1 MQSYQNK
8 SQNDKKEINELNKR
22 IEILIQE
29 KEKKEKELK
38 EYQDQIEIYKSDLSK
53 SQINQL
59 NQNNKMKEYEIK
71 KKEYQN
77 TLEEKYKKVYMER
90 LKDAQNSMKENIEEN
105 LNSLKKKYEEKIK
118 NMDNNY
124 NIKFNDISK
133 SIIQNQNKS
142 NIKKCKTKHEGIKCN
157 VCFKLPII
165 GYRYK
170 CVSCNNY
177 NLCEECEEAN
187 EKSNAHPHFFIKM
200 AKYIQNNNDND
211 NFIHEKFKNRKKNDN
226 DDDNDFNIIKFGN
239 KKDYSLEIINK
250 HNLNPSIPEGEDKL
264 DIELIIKNNGAKQWP
279 ENGAKLVFNENKNLI
294 ARPIFLRPQKP
305 EEQQKYEINM
315 EDLHVYQAGKYEA
328 EMNFE
333 VDGKQY
339 GDEIDLIITIEE
351 KKKIIADNN
360 DNYNDKIQAFRDAFG
375 LDPKEFPDEKILALL
390 KKHNFDFSKAFSALF
405 DD

>member
-1 MQSYQNK
+1 MIEEQYLNSEKVNEVRK
-8 SQNDKKEINELNKR
+8 EKLEKDKQEKERQEKKR
-22 IEILIQE
+22 IENEKQLKEKQE
-29 KEKKEKELK
+29 K
-38 EYQDQIEIYKSDLSK
+38 
-53 SQINQL
+53 
-59 NQNNKMKEYEIK
+59 
-71 KKEYQN
+71 
-77 TLEEKYKKVYMER
+77 
-90 LKDAQNSMKENIEEN
+90 
-105 LNSLKKKYEEKIK
+105 
-118 NMDNNY
+118 
-124 NIKFNDISK
+124 
-133 SIIQNQNKS
+133 
-142 NIKKCKTKHEGIKCN
+142 
-157 VCFKLPII
+157 
-165 GYRYK
+165 
-170 CVSCNNY
+170 
-177 NLCEECEEAN
+177 N
-187 EKSNAHPHFFIKM
+187 EKSNAHPHIFIK
-200 AKYIQNNNDND
+200 KP
-211 NFIHEKFKNRKKNDN
+211 
-226 DDDNDFNIIKFGN
+226 N